1 MLKKS
6 KVVALL
12 VICVMMFA
20 TVEPALAWGNR
31 TGSQTGDAVAYG
43 AGTGAVAA
51 IGAAALIFFTGG
63 LATPLVIGAAA
74 AATAAGAA
82 GGAYY
87 GYNVEEKSLAK
98 DAAVIVGG
106 GVAGAGAVGAG
117 GAAATAGGGAVVE
130 ALKSAGVQ
138 AVKDNKDNI
147 TSNLKAAATTAWQGV
162 SVMGTAYGAYEG
174 VQFLYGLVKP
184 NDDENL
190 KLIKKVDDRIQKLA
204 KEGKKVVLKKIEQPT
219 SKSLTAYY
227 TVDGVEHVETFSNK

>member
-1 MLKKS
+1 MRGGI
-6 KVVALL
+6 VQARRQ
-12 VICVMMFA
+12 VMRLHM
-20 TVEPALAWGNR
+20 V
-31 TGSQTGDAVAYG
+31 

-106 GVAGAGAVGAG
+106 GVAGAATTLTGGLTAGEVAIGTG
-117 GAAATAGGGAVVE
+117 GAAGGGAVVE

-184 NDDENL
+184 DDDENL

-204 KEGKKVVLKKIEQPT
+204 KEGKKVELKKVELPT
-219 SKSLTAYY
+219 RNSLTAYY

>member
-1 MLKKS
+1 M
-6 KVVALL
+6 V
-12 VICVMMFA
+12 
-20 TVEPALAWGNR
+20 
-31 TGSQTGDAVAYG
+31 

-106 GVAGAGAVGAG
+106 GVAGAATTLTGGLTAGEVAIGTG
-117 GAAATAGGGAVVE
+117 GAAGGGAVVE

-184 NDDENL
+184 DDDENL

-204 KEGKKVVLKKIEQPT
+204 KEGKKVELKKVELPT
-219 SKSLTAYY
+219 RNSLTAYY

>member
-12 VICVMMFA
+12 AVCVMMFA
-20 TVEPALAWGNR
+20 AVEPALAWGNR

-106 GVAGAGAVGAG
+106 GVAGAGAV
-117 GAAATAGGGAVVE
+117 AAAPVVGGV
-130 ALKSAGVQ
+130 
-138 AVKDNKDNI
+138 
-147 TSNLKAAATTAWQGV
+147 ATTLTGGLTV
-162 SVMGTAYGAYEG
+162 GEITKTAVGQTIDEAKKHPIAAVLGLASGGKTLYEG
-174 VQFLYGLVKP
+174 AQLLSAIFVKSSS
-184 NDDENL
+184 DENTESAR
-190 KLIKKVDDRIQKLA
+190 KLDEKLQKLA
-204 KEGKKVVLKKIEQPT
+204 KEGKKVELKKVELPT
-219 SKSLTAYY
+219 RNSVTAYY
-227 TVDGVEHVETFSNK
+227 TVDGVEHVETFNNK